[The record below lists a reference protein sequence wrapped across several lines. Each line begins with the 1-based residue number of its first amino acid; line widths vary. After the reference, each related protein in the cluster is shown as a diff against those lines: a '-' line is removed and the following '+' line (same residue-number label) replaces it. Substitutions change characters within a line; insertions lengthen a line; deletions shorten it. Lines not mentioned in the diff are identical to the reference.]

1 MDYLKR
7 KVIKVI
13 QRINSSKKI
22 PCLST
27 VDFLEATFFQTK
39 HLSPPNPLRTLKI
52 LPRLNLFLMNFGK
65 QIVLNICPFGATQN
79 SGCLFCHFELSICYE
94 HLSHRDCIALA
105 NDLSFAILSLRDCI
119 ALANDL
125 SFAILSRRDCTKYST
140 PTQKKNPLS
149 FNRRFLGGFI
159 HSN

>member
-1 MDYLKR
+1 
-7 KVIKVI
+7 
-13 QRINSSKKI
+13 
-22 PCLST
+22 
-27 VDFLEATFFQTK
+27 
-39 HLSPPNPLRTLKI
+39 
-52 LPRLNLFLMNFGK
+52 MNFGK

-79 SGCLFCHFELSICYE
+79 SGCLFCHFELSVCYE

-140 PTQKKNPLS
+140 PTQKKIPCLS
-149 FNRRFLGGFI
+149 TEDFLEASFTRIKKLITYIWFNWCISSFVLFPFLINNQACVEVALYKIGF
-159 HSN
+159 